1 MTKMPGESQEF
12 GVAVNFL
19 GDGSDASLHGAE
31 VVVIH
36 IITLTHVRDCHCT
49 KPVQK

>member
-1 MTKMPGESQEF
+1 MTKVPGESQEF
-12 GVAVNFL
+12 GAAVHFL

-36 IITLTHVRDCHCT
+36 IITLTYVRDCPCT
-49 KPVQK
+49 KTVQK

>member
-12 GVAVNFL
+12 GATVNFL
-19 GDGSDASLHGAE
+19 GAGSDASLHVAE

-36 IITLTHVRDCHCT
+36 IIMLTHVRDCPCT
-49 KPVQK
+49 KTVQK